1 MTNVFFPF
9 LRSMLRSYAQS
20 HPNRGSKWTHQEL
33 KKWSCLAKKSPF
45 WNLIHKLKLNFMP
58 VALLIF
64 QQFRANTSFLSLKSP
79 VSQQSNNATQ
89 QSCFSSNAMPKALNI
104 SLVVFTPS
112 KLQDLI
118 ELCLQ
123 VVRTQT
129 VNCIFQILFSKL

>member
-1 MTNVFFPF
+1 
-9 LRSMLRSYAQS
+9 
-20 HPNRGSKWTHQEL
+20 
-33 KKWSCLAKKSPF
+33 
-45 WNLIHKLKLNFMP
+45 MP

-89 QSCFSSNAMPKALNI
+89 QSCFSSNSMPKALNI
-104 SLVVFTPS
+104 SLVVITPS

-118 ELCLQ
+118 KLCLQ

>member
-1 MTNVFFPF
+1 MSFFQF
-9 LRSMLRSYAQS
+9 LDLCYDTMHSPIQIEAQNGRIRSWKNGDVWL
-20 HPNRGSKWTHQEL
+20 
-33 KKWSCLAKKSPF
+33 KKSPF

-89 QSCFSSNAMPKALNI
+89 QSCFSSNSMPKALNI
-104 SLVVFTPS
+104 SLVVITPS

-118 ELCLQ
+118 KLCLQ